1 MTKAEK
7 NAEHRHIYETRL
19 GIFGL
24 EPKDS
29 PTQDQHNLAV
39 SEAFEHI
46 DSLKLQESKDAISS
60 LLKFRDE
67 L

>member
-7 NAEHRHIYETRL
+7 NAEHRHVYETRL

-24 EPKDS
+24 EPKVS

-39 SEAFEHI
+39 SEAYEHMAA
-46 DSLKLQESKDAISS
+46 LKLQESKDAISS
-60 LLKFRDE
+60 LLKLRDE